1 MGLLDQRHP
10 QRPPSPIADAVGDHD
25 WVAVDVETAMPAR
38 DSLCSI
44 AAVQVRD
51 GAVVRTFQR
60 LVRPPGNVYG
70 PYNTMVHGLS
80 PSDTAGSPIFGD
92 VWDEFWAFVGGRPL
106 VAHNAAFDRNVVQRS
121 LESCGRPYPTHSE
134 WFCTVAFGRMAWP
147 ELADHKLPT
156 LCRSL
161 GIPLTDHHDAAADAL
176 ACAAVGIAVLRAAG
190 ALSFAEAG
198 ARLGR

>member
-1 MGLLDQRHP
+1 MGFLDDRQPLPP
-10 QRPPSPIADAVGDHD
+10 QERVVEHD

-51 GAVVRTFQR
+51 GSVVGTFER

-70 PYNTMVHGLS
+70 PYNTAVHGMTAA
-80 PSDTAGSPIFGD
+80 DTARSPTFGE
-92 VWDEFWAFVGGRPL
+92 VWDDFWSFVGGRPL

-121 LESCGRPYPTHSE
+121 LEACGRDYPARSE
-134 WFCTVAFGRMAWP
+134 WHCTVAFGRLAWP
-147 ELADHKLPT
+147 DLTDHKLPT

-161 GIPLTDHHDAAADAL
+161 GIRLDRHHDATADAL
-176 ACAAVGIAVLRAAG
+176 ACAAVGIAVLRAAEVP
-190 ALSFAEAG
+190 SFAEAG
-198 ARLGR
+198 VRLGRRR